1 MTKVTTTIALAAVL
15 ATAAAPALADE
26 WVYHGGPRSPDSLT
40 WYAPDEG
47 YAYGPSYA
55 YYGYRYGP
63 GPYAAYDYAGPPY
76 GWYGTRHG
84 YRCGP
89 ATVDCYNRSRQ
100 LQGTR

>member
-1 MTKVTTTIALAAVL
+1 MMKVTTTMALAAVL

-26 WVYHGGPRSPDSLT
+26 WIYHGGPKSPGSLT
-40 WYAPDEG
+40 WYAEDDA
-47 YAYGPSYA
+47 YAYGPAYA

-63 GPYAAYDYAGPPY
+63 APTYGGYDPH
-76 GWYGTRHG
+76 R